1 MIKRIAFLFSLGLL
15 LTVPAVQA
23 DLLEFKAF
31 STGNELSP
39 SYMPVIE
46 FMNNND
52 NLYVAVGSGPVLT
65 DHTEYKKLSFLNP
78 ENQGHGY
85 SNDFFSIPSASARN
99 DNKTVLEN
107 NPVSE
112 SLTLL
117 LFGTVLLG
125 LTWLGKTIL
134 NKNSHR
140 IRS

>member
-1 MIKRIAFLFSLGLL
+1 MIKRITFLFALGLI

-31 STGNELSP
+31 STGTELST

-65 DHTEYKKLSFLNP
+65 DHAKYKNFSFLNP
-78 ENQGHGY
+78 ENQALGY
-85 SNDFFSIPSASARN
+85 SNNSFSTPSTSARH
-99 DNKTVLEN
+99 DTKAVLEN

-112 SLTLL
+112 SLMLL
-117 LFGTVLLG
+117 LFGTALLG
-125 LTWLGKTIL
+125 LSWLGKTIL
-134 NKNSHR
+134 NMNSHR